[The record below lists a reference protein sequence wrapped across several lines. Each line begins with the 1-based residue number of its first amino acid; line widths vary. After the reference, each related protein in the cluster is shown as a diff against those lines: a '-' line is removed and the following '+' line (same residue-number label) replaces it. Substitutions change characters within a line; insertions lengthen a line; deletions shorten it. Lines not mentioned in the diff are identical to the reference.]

1 MFFDGVFDLAQN
13 PVQFDFNINVQKA
26 HLNDLNL
33 IEGRES
39 SSLCFNLFASGFG
52 SNLNDFSGMIE
63 VNNIGYY
70 ENGEDYYFDSVLFDS
85 QSNVY
90 RHNIELYSKFAEF
103 KMGGEFDLDSLVM
116 NLYNLG
122 SKNNFNA
129 NQVVDKIY
137 KIMNVGL
144 KSIIKDKSRIEI
156 EAQKLNFSKA
166 KKDLKWNPKID
177 FKSGILKTLKWYRDN
192 LHLFNK

>member
-1 MFFDGVFDLAQN
+1 M
-13 PVQFDFNINVQKA
+13 QFDFNINVQKA

-116 NLYNLG
+116 NLYNLVYLNYE
-122 SKNNFNA
+122 K
-129 NQVVDKIY
+129 KIINITY
-137 KIMNVGL
+137 NCMSN
-144 KSIIKDKSRIEI
+144 
-156 EAQKLNFSKA
+156 
-166 KKDLKWNPKID
+166 
-177 FKSGILKTLKWYRDN
+177 
-192 LHLFNK
+192 